1 MKKAVHDLL
10 HNDAYYDY
18 LALKNVAAQMRLASN
33 DSTALKLAAAKMAL
47 ASSDGVRC
55 PLGMR
60 THKHMTFSRVHEQT
74 RTRTASRLSYL
85 GAGRNAVLSGVVE
98 WTEIHPNEMGAR
110 IGLLLGNIDDEC
122 ALPPRFAL
130 SYRARD
136 SVLAAQAGAEKDEL
150 GPACRSMA
158 ARTRQPH

>member
-1 MKKAVHDLL
+1 MEELL
-10 HNDAYYDY
+10 HNTAYYSST
-18 LALKNVAAQMRLASN
+18 ALKLVAAHMALASN
-33 DSTALKLAAAKMAL
+33 DPTPLKLAAAKMAL

-60 THKHMTFSRVHEQT
+60 TQKHVTFSRVHEQT
-74 RTRTASRLSYL
+74 RTRAATRLSYL

-122 ALPPRFAL
+122 ALLPRFAL
-130 SYRARD
+130 SYRPRD
-136 SVLAAQAGAEKDEL
+136 SILAAQAGAEKDEL
-150 GPACRSMA
+150 GPACRSLA
-158 ARTRQPH
+158 ARTRQAN